1 MKLFALPV
9 LFAAVLTANVS
20 AAAPVATNPVVAAAA
35 VEVLEPAVG
44 GWRSF
49 ATAAQAHRFARLM
62 ECRGFCTNVFYDP
75 CADWWV
81 CEFF

>member
-9 LFAAVLTANVS
+9 LFTAVLTANVS
-20 AAAPVATNPVVAAAA
+20 AAAPVAITPVAARAA
-35 VEVLEPAVG
+35 AEVLEPAVG

-49 ATAAQAHRFARLM
+49 ATAFEAHRFARLM
-62 ECRGFCTNVFYDP
+62 ESRGFCTNVFYDP
-75 CADWWV
+75 YACWWV